1 MSEQIK
7 KFTYKWNGN
16 EWFWL
21 DENPFRALSLEI
33 KMVRAED
40 ADALAERL
48 AILESKASQFEST
61 LTATIKA
68 RDEALHRLAEC
79 EAALQVFADDYC
91 FVATEYFEKWG
102 GK

>member
-1 MSEQIK
+1 MSEQLK
-7 KFTYKWNGN
+7 KFTCKWNGN
-16 EWFWL
+16 EWLWL

-48 AILESKASQFEST
+48 
-61 LTATIKA
+61 
-68 RDEALHRLAEC
+68 REC

-91 FVATEYFEKWG
+91 FVATEYFEKWRS
-102 GK
+102 K